1 MKSIL
6 ISLVLVGATATSVN
20 TWQVKQGDVRVT
32 CPMTVGGSF
41 DVTTTALS
49 GSVAPASGGSQA
61 LDGNLFVDLRTL
73 DTGIGLRNR
82 HLRENYLEIDK
93 APGFETA
100 TLSEIHLD
108 GLDANMPEGKG
119 SFTGLLR
126 LHGMTNP
133 VTGAVDVRPAGA
145 GRRVKASF
153 AVDLPAYAIPKP
165 RYLGVGVK
173 DTVHVE
179 VTFEVSR

>member
-6 ISLVLVGATATSVN
+6 ISVVLIGATAAPLN
-20 TWQVKQGDVRVT
+20 TWQVGQGEVRVT

-41 DVTTTALS
+41 DVTTTAIS
-49 GSVAPASGGSQA
+49 GSVAPASDGSQA
-61 LDGNLFVDLRTL
+61 LDGTLVVDLRTL

-82 HLRENYLEIDK
+82 HLRESYLEIDK

-100 TLSEIHLD
+100 TLSEIHLQ

-126 LHGMTNP
+126 LHGMTNR
-133 VTGAVDVRPAGA
+133 VTGPVDVRPAGA
-145 GRRVKASF
+145 GRRVRASF
-153 AVDLPAYAIPKP
+153 PVDLPGYAIAKP